1 MMKYKL
7 SFQLR
12 EKYMKLKDY
21 VHPLNNNQN
30 DYKKI
35 IVLSKNKEL

>member
-1 MMKYKL
+1 
-7 SFQLR
+7 
-12 EKYMKLKDY
+12 MKLKAY
-21 VHPLNNNQN
+21 VHPLNNNKN

>member
-1 MMKYKL
+1 
-7 SFQLR
+7 
-12 EKYMKLKDY
+12 MKLKDY